1 MVFSASC
8 NSPKTPQSPKRRV
21 TTPRPVARRLPPALR
36 ALSIAARTAWAP
48 ASPARSWTWSMICP
62 WAASFPRRSA
72 VRAMMRISPGAS
84 AKTV

>member
-8 NSPKTPQSPKRRV
+8 SSPKTPQSPKRRV

-48 ASPARSWTWSMICP
+48 ASPARSWTWPMICP
-62 WAASFPRRSA
+62 WAASFPRRRA